1 MALQSSA
8 EYQVTTAMPSK
19 KIRHYALISMIILL
33 LSLSAFYHQNT
44 LFSEQ
49 ETGSQIWLQPGSLI
63 TSMNIDHAL
72 IAPNDWDF
80 DFESI
85 EVLALDIKF
94 DEMGSLRINAELA
107 DLLNQLVNQL
117 PMTLDVP
124 NIQRVAILL
133 EKMYPGSGGQTL
145 AQIFYNFYLYRQA
158 YQQSVADFSG
168 EPNLNEVLFRHE
180 AELQKQYLG
189 EVLVR
194 QLFAE
199 QNLLANYLFGR
210 KLINQN
216 KVLSRLEKQQK
227 LSELKDEFVRQ
238 KR

>member
-1 MALQSSA
+1 MPACSAILAMVTALREFKSQPVRIFK
-8 EYQVTTAMPSK
+8 VTGISTALTVAV
-19 KIRHYALISMIILL
+19 KI
-33 LSLSAFYHQNT
+33 
-44 LFSEQ
+44 FS
-49 ETGSQIWLQPGSLI
+49 TK
-63 TSMNIDHAL
+63 A
-72 IAPNDWDF
+72 
-80 DFESI
+80 
-85 EVLALDIKF
+85 
-94 DEMGSLRINAELA
+94 SLRINAELA